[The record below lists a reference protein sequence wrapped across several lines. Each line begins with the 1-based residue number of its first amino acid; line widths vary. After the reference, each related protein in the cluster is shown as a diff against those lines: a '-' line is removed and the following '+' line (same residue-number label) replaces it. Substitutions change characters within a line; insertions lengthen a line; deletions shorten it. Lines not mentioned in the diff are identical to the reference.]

1 MLSMPRSYFTFIGA
15 DEQDSGDAT
24 GTKKSINPTHVVWM
38 KIGLGMEPWNRTVV
52 ERRQLKL
59 TEKAEGLSSHR
70 TDQGKNGSRKR
81 FTL

>member
-1 MLSMPRSYFTFIGA
+1 MPRSYFTFIGA
-15 DEQDSGDAT
+15 DEQDAGDAAT
-24 GTKKSINPTHVVWM
+24 TKKSINPTHVVWM
-38 KIGLGMEPWNRTVV
+38 KIGLGMEPWDRTVV

-59 TEKAEGLSSHR
+59 SEKAEGLSTRR